1 MSIKIVSFNFGEN
14 FFEVKTLL
22 FTISA
27 LPDFRTPFYT
37 KRTEKRQKGQISRKK
52 SRNTCA
58 QFLFLKKN
66 FWKNLSNDKKIKYQ
80 VSHQVLTVIDQK
92 MCKFHGRRKNSWKFV
107 YILTKQCR
115 FHFNLTNF
123 LSKNFQNSQNSNFGT
138 PKPWKFV
145 YILAK
150 QCRPHINLTSFFLSK
165 NFKIKRFRGI
175 LKLF

>member
-1 MSIKIVSFNFGEN
+1 MGYSPNFVRYTHLKTVSEANSYLTKSNTNESGSLFSHFVNKNCLFNFGEK

-92 MCKFHGRRKNSWKFV
+92 MCKFHGRRKNS
-107 YILTKQCR
+107 
-115 FHFNLTNF
+115 
-123 LSKNFQNSQNSNFGT
+123 
-138 PKPWKFV
+138 
-145 YILAK
+145 
-150 QCRPHINLTSFFLSK
+150 
-165 NFKIKRFRGI
+165 
-175 LKLF
+175 

>member
-1 MSIKIVSFNFGEN
+1 MNKRWRFFSLFLFVTFSDFSLNSCHNLIGKTGIIIIHFLRCSPNLYRYTHLKTVSEANSYLTESNTNESGSLFSHFVNKNCLFNFGEK

-66 FWKNLSNDKKIKYQ
+66 FRKICQMTRRSNTRCPIK
-80 VSHQVLTVIDQK
+80 
-92 MCKFHGRRKNSWKFV
+92 FWR
-107 YILTKQCR
+107 
-115 FHFNLTNF
+115 
-123 LSKNFQNSQNSNFGT
+123 
-138 PKPWKFV
+138 
-145 YILAK
+145 
-150 QCRPHINLTSFFLSK
+150 
-165 NFKIKRFRGI
+165 
-175 LKLF
+175 